1 MRACRAGFT
10 LLELCLALLI
20 GALVIMM
27 AIPSVSGLIAEQRL
41 KRSFDRFD
49 QLVATA
55 VSRSTAEQRAYA
67 LTLEDHRVQ
76 LVPLEDKAHPG
87 TEDGLDLSDDEK
99 IEFQFPAA
107 LARHPAAKWVFWN
120 NGLCEP
126 AVVSFQSSTGT
137 WQVRYDPLTAHGQFL
152 NSSVR

>member
-1 MRACRAGFT
+1 MRACCAGFT

-20 GALVIMM
+20 GALLIMM

-41 KRSFDRFD
+41 KRSFDSFD

-55 VSRSTAEQRAYA
+55 VKRSTDEQRVYA
-67 LTLEDHRVQ
+67 LTLENHRVQ
-76 LVPLEDKAHPG
+76 LVPLEDRAHPG
-87 TEDGLDLSDDEK
+87 APDSLDLSDNEK

-107 LARHPAAKWVFWN
+107 LARHSAAKWVFWN

-126 AVVSFQSSTGT
+126 AVVSFQSPAGT
-137 WQVRYDPLTAHGQFL
+137 WQARYDPLTAHGQFL
-152 NSSVR
+152 NSSIR